1 MKHQN
6 HDYWVRHLK
15 ALGQYLDTRQEFA
28 DANVCKAAVDLLES
42 YVKEDDR
49 RQVLVSDFVTKY
61 NINK

>member
-1 MKHQN
+1 MKNQN
-6 HDYWVRHLK
+6 HDYWVQHLK
-15 ALGQYLDTRQEFA
+15 ALAEYLDKQQNFA